1 LSWDFMP
8 DFVIAIP
15 DSVLRDASDLRG
27 KTTKVGEIARAVAV
41 HRVSELVIYRD
52 STEIVP
58 SSEKKLLITLLCYV
72 ETPQYLRKALFP
84 LQNALRFAGLL
95 PPLATPHHP
104 TTSRLASF
112 HDHEIREGI
121 IVKTRKNRFYV
132 DIGAEESIQLLG
144 ARNRHLGDRV
154 TVTVNKKSRTAKLVS
169 NDEVNMYWGFK
180 IVDSN
185 KSLGDYL
192 QQVPPC
198 KDELRLATSRTGS
211 SLMDLR
217 FEMPKR
223 LYFASKVFI
232 AFGSPKIGIPEL
244 LTQEGLEI
252 ANYFDYCLNMLPWGQ
267 GTRTVRVEEALHV
280 SLSLL
285 WFLWTQ
291 EALNT

>member
-1 LSWDFMP
+1 MS

-27 KTTKVGEIARAVAV
+27 KTMKVGEIARAVAV
-41 HRVSELVIYRD
+41 HRVKELVIYRD
-52 STEIVP
+52 PTEKVP
-58 SSEKKLLITLLCYV
+58 SSEKKLLITLLRYI

-84 LQNALRFAGLL
+84 LQKALRFAGLL

-112 HDHEIREGI
+112 HDHEIREGLI
-121 IVKTRKNRFYV
+121 SKKRKNRFYV

-144 ARNRHLGDRV
+144 AHNRQKGDRV
-154 TVTVNKKSRTAKLVS
+154 TVIIDKKNRTAKLVPYDAVDS
-169 NDEVNMYWGFK
+169 YWGFQL
-180 IVDSN
+180 VDSDN
-185 KSLGDYL
+185 SLGTFL

-198 KDELRLATSRTGS
+198 KDELRLATSRTGI
-211 SLMDLR
+211 SLMDFR
-217 FEMPKR
+217 FELPKR
-223 LYFASKVFI
+223 LFFASKIFI

-244 LTQEGLEI
+244 LAQEGLEV
-252 ANYFDYCLNMLPWGQ
+252 ANFFDYCLNMLPWGQ
-267 GTRTVRVEEALHV
+267 GTRTVRVEEALHA

-291 EALNT
+291 EAQSS